1 MLLRCHAASVDES
14 GWLAII
20 RWVRETDTM
29 NERDPVIALLSDEN
43 VLDPT
48 ALESVL
54 ERHRDTGDSIVSILK
69 HEHLLEEEEFTRIV
83 ARANG
88 IEFIDLSAEMI
99 DPMVAH
105 LISHD
110 LASRSNVI
118 PIERHEGSLRVA
130 MDSPLDL
137 ATRDEIELKTGYRV
151 VPVAAVPAAIRQAI
165 QYHFDEA
172 NVTKQVI
179 ASMRLKEEPGSEP
192 AGTGKHVR
200 SLVTGD
206 DPISKLVA
214 SIIKGAISA
223 RASDVHIEPQSP
235 DVRVRHR
242 VDGTLRDTVRIPGS
256 VQPEVVSHIKIM
268 ADMDIS
274 ERRVPQDGHMTF
286 EHDGREYDLRVSSLP
301 SVGGEKVVLRI
312 LDKTVQR
319 WALDKVVVSPEDN
332 QLFRTLVTNPYGMLL
347 LTGPTGSGKTT
358 TLYSVLQLINTP
370 ERNIVTVED
379 PVEYCLGG
387 ITQVQVKPV
396 AGMTFP
402 SALRSILRQDPDVI
416 LIGEIR
422 DHETAE
428 IAIGAALTGHLV
440 LSTLHTNDAA
450 GAISRLANL
459 GVSPFLVG
467 SALLGAAAQ
476 RLVRTCCPKCKEAYE
491 ASEVERIILFG
502 EGKQKDGLQLWRS
515 AGCNH
520 CYETGYMGRKSIY
533 EILPVSQRIRKM
545 IVEETDDDAI
555 KAQAISEGMRTLRQ
569 SAIDMVLAG
578 WTTVEEIMRVV
589 DMDRG

>member
-1 MLLRCHAASVDES
+1 
-14 GWLAII
+14 
-20 RWVRETDTM
+20 M
-29 NERDPVIALLSDEN
+29 NERDPVIAVLSDEK
-43 VLDPT
+43 VLDP
-48 ALESVL
+48 AVLESVL
-54 ERHRDTGDSIVSILK
+54 ERHKDTGDSVATILQR
-69 HEHLLEEEEFTRIV
+69 ENLLSEEEFTRIL

-88 IEFIDLSAEMI
+88 IDFVDLSAEMI

-105 LISHD
+105 LIAHD
-110 LASRSNVI
+110 LASRASVI
-118 PIERHEGSLRVA
+118 PMKRHEGSLIVA
-130 MDSPLDL
+130 MSSPLDL

-151 VPVAAVPAAIRQAI
+151 IPVAAAPTAIEQAI

-179 ASMRLKEEPGSEP
+179 ASMRLKEDPGSE
-192 AGTGKHVR
+192 AGQSGKPVR
-200 SLVTGD
+200 SLTAGD
-206 DPISKLVA
+206 DPISKLVT
-214 SIIKGAISA
+214 SIIKGAIAA

-235 DVRVRHR
+235 DVRVRYR
-242 VDGTLRDTVRIPGS
+242 VDGTLRDTVCIPGS
-256 VQPEVVSHIKIM
+256 VQQEVVSHIKIM

-274 ERRVPQDGHMTF
+274 ERRTPQDGHMTF
-286 EHDGREYDLRVSSLP
+286 QHDGREYDLRASSLP

-312 LDKTVQR
+312 LDKTVER
-319 WALDKVVVSPEDN
+319 WALDRVVVSPEDN
-332 QLFRTLVTNPYGMLL
+332 QRFREMVGNPYGMLL

-379 PVEYCLGG
+379 PVEYCLNG

-428 IAIGAALTGHLV
+428 IAVGAALTGHLV

-459 GVSPFLVG
+459 GISPFLVG
-467 SALLGAAAQ
+467 SALLGTAAQ
-476 RLVRTCCPKCKEAYE
+476 RLVRTCCSKCKEPYE
-491 ASEVERIILFG
+491 PSDVEQIVLFG
-502 EGKQKDGLQLWRS
+502 QGKQRDGLQLWRGT
-515 AGCNH
+515 GCSH
-520 CYETGYMGRKSIY
+520 CYQTGYVGRKSIY
-533 EILPVSQRIRKM
+533 EILSVSPQITRM
-545 IVEETDDDAI
+545 IVDGTDDDAI
-555 KAQAISEGMRTLRQ
+555 KTQAVSQGMRTLRQ
-569 SAIDMVLAG
+569 AAVDMVLAG